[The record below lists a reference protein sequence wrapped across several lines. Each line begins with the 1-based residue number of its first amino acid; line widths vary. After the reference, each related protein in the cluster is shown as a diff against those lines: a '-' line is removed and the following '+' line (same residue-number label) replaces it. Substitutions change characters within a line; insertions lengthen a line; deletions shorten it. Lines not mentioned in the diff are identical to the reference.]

1 MKNASDKGSSAGAG
15 GGGKMNPAKKAVR
28 QKEEEVK
35 AAEVYEEFLAS
46 FEGSSS
52 GGIKTFVRGG
62 IVNAKDE
69 GEEHKK
75 GRLYRP
81 TSRLMDTKPS
91 QAESPA
97 APPPAFDARKPL
109 VKKGEKEKKK
119 SNLEL
124 FKEELKMIQEERE
137 GRHKLK
143 KVMQDGSYRPSRF
156 EPLSSEL
163 EQQLAKRSSVLDEYT
178 SGSYDTGDPSTTN
191 LYLGNINPKMNEE
204 MLCQEFGRFGPLAS
218 VKIMWPRKD
227 EERARDRHCGFVAY
241 MNRKDAERALKL
253 LNSKEIMGYEMRL
266 GWGKAIPLPPYPL
279 YIPPA
284 MLELTMPPP
293 PSGLPF
299 NAQPRE
305 RLRNPHA
312 PLPPPP
318 ANNEEL
324 EKTLSQAVV
333 KVVIPTERPLLCLIH
348 RMIEFVVREG
358 PLFEAI
364 IMSREINNPMYR
376 FLFDNQSPAHVYYR
390 WRLFSILQG
399 DSATRWRTAE
409 FRMFEG
415 GSVWRPPPLNPYLQG
430 MPEELEPLLLQGL
443 AEGSESEQPLKKG
456 QLKEDERDK
465 LENVLRG
472 LTPRKS
478 EIGDAMA
485 FCLQHAEAAEEVVE
499 CIAESLSIL
508 QTPLPKKIARLYV
521 VSDILHNSCAKV
533 ANASYYRKYF
543 EAKLPQI
550 FADIHEVYK
559 SIQGRLQ
566 AEQFKQ
572 KVMSCFRAWEDWA
585 VYPDSFLIKLQNV
598 FLGLVRINDDGKEV
612 SVAMED
618 DGDPPPAAAAA
629 GAIPLGALPL
639 LGGAGGGAA
648 AAAATVAA
656 SLLMSL
662 GVTMTTM
669 TTMAAGAG
677 AGAEEVDGAPLD
689 DDDVDGAPLEEEEEG
704 EEGEGG
710 GGGGEG
716 PPPRAGGAGPLDGAP
731 LDDLDGLPMQAG
743 DDIDGLPLDDALP
756 KKAMLPIA
764 SSKWERVDD
773 LDTDNTR
780 RSPPPSGK
788 RDDDSDDASG
798 GTVGAA
804 GKLPLGFTATAVASS
819 SSSAGSPSGGP
830 AGASGAGGD
839 AGKPGQGGA
848 VGSGSSVSDE
858 AAQKSLLKSLEVS
871 EEKRAKLREIELK
884 VMKFQDELECGKR
897 HKKAGQSI
905 REQVEHYRSKLLA
918 REKEKKER
926 DKKDRDKE
934 EKRKGRREGGR
945 GSSSPTPQQQQQQ
958 PGGAAA
964 AAAAAAGATSAPA
977 TPSASSSSSA
987 SRRER
992 KRSSS
997 SRSGSE
1003 ERYPSPSPSPSP
1015 CPSRQQQQQ
1024 QQQRRQPRPQR
1035 DSPPSSSTT
1044 PPPHPPPAPSATS
1057 SSSSSSAATVAAVAA
1072 VSSSRHRSSPARS
1085 QRSRRGDDDAAAT
1098 SSSRSPPA
1106 PPAPAGVSSSAS
1118 SSRDAAGVSSSSSS
1132 SSRKKATRRS
1142 PSPRSERSHRS
1153 DKSERTRSP
1162 TRRDSPSV
1170 KRSKRSRSR
1179 SRSPTSSGRK
1189 SRRSPAARSPPR
1201 SHKKSKKSKH

>member
-1 MKNASDKGSSAGAG
+1 MTSSSSTVATRRMTSSSIVTSLATRGTMKNASDKGSGGGAG

-69 GEEHKK
+69 GEEPKK

-91 QAESPA
+91 QAETPA

-163 EQQLAKRSSVLDEYT
+163 EQQLAKRSCKAIGSSSCSSSSVLDEYT

-612 SVAMED
+612 SV
-618 DGDPPPAAAAA
+618 
-629 GAIPLGALPL
+629 
-639 LGGAGGGAA
+639 
-648 AAAATVAA
+648 
-656 SLLMSL
+656 
-662 GVTMTTM
+662 
-669 TTMAAGAG
+669 
-677 AGAEEVDGAPLD
+677 EVDGAPLD
-689 DDDVDGAPLEEEEEG
+689 DDDVDGAPLEEEEE
-704 EEGEGG
+704 E

-716 PPPRAGGAGPLDGAP
+716 PSRARGAGPLDGAP

-756 KKAMLPIA
+756 KKPVLPIA

-773 LDTDNTR
+773 LDTDTTR
-780 RSPPPSGK
+780 K
-788 RDDDSDDASG
+788 ILH
-798 GTVGAA
+798 V
-804 GKLPLGFTATAVASS
+804 
-819 SSSAGSPSGGP
+819 
-830 AGASGAGGD
+830 
-839 AGKPGQGGA
+839 
-848 VGSGSSVSDE
+848 
-858 AAQKSLLKSLEVS
+858 
-871 EEKRAKLREIELK
+871 
-884 VMKFQDELECGKR
+884 
-897 HKKAGQSI
+897 H
-905 REQVEHYRSKLLA
+905 HY
-918 REKEKKER
+918 
-926 DKKDRDKE
+926 
-934 EKRKGRREGGR
+934 
-945 GSSSPTPQQQQQQ
+945 
-958 PGGAAA
+958 
-964 AAAAAAGATSAPA
+964 
-977 TPSASSSSSA
+977 
-987 SRRER
+987 
-992 KRSSS
+992 
-997 SRSGSE
+997 
-1003 ERYPSPSPSPSP
+1003 
-1015 CPSRQQQQQ
+1015 
-1024 QQQRRQPRPQR
+1024 
-1035 DSPPSSSTT
+1035 
-1044 PPPHPPPAPSATS
+1044 H
-1057 SSSSSSAATVAAVAA
+1057 VHHHHVHHH
-1072 VSSSRHRSSPARS
+1072 VHHHH
-1085 QRSRRGDDDAAAT
+1085 
-1098 SSSRSPPA
+1098 
-1106 PPAPAGVSSSAS
+1106 VHHHH
-1118 SSRDAAGVSSSSSS
+1118 V
-1132 SSRKKATRRS
+1132 
-1142 PSPRSERSHRS
+1142 HHH
-1153 DKSERTRSP
+1153 
-1162 TRRDSPSV
+1162 V
-1170 KRSKRSRSR
+1170 
-1179 SRSPTSSGRK
+1179 
-1189 SRRSPAARSPPR
+1189 
-1201 SHKKSKKSKH
+1201 HHHH

>member
-612 SVAMED
+612 SVV
-618 DGDPPPAAAAA
+618 P
-629 GAIPLGALPL
+629 
-639 LGGAGGGAA
+639 
-648 AAAATVAA
+648 
-656 SLLMSL
+656 
-662 GVTMTTM
+662 
-669 TTMAAGAG
+669 GAG

-958 PGGAAA
+958 QQAAQQQQQQQQQA
-964 AAAAAAGATSAPA
+964 PPPPA

-1035 DSPPSSSTT
+1035 D
-1044 PPPHPPPAPSATS
+1044 
-1057 SSSSSSAATVAAVAA
+1057 
-1072 VSSSRHRSSPARS
+1072 
-1085 QRSRRGDDDAAAT
+1085 
-1098 SSSRSPPA
+1098 
-1106 PPAPAGVSSSAS
+1106 
-1118 SSRDAAGVSSSSSS
+1118 
-1132 SSRKKATRRS
+1132 
-1142 PSPRSERSHRS
+1142 
-1153 DKSERTRSP
+1153 
-1162 TRRDSPSV
+1162 
-1170 KRSKRSRSR
+1170 
-1179 SRSPTSSGRK
+1179 
-1189 SRRSPAARSPPR
+1189 
-1201 SHKKSKKSKH
+1201 

>member
-1 MKNASDKGSSAGAG
+1 MKNASDKGSSGGAG

-69 GEEHKK
+69 GEEPKK

-91 QAESPA
+91 QAETPA

-618 DGDPPPAAAAA
+618 DGDPPPAA

-639 LGGAGGGAA
+639 LGAAGGGG

-669 TTMAAGAG
+669 AAAAGT
-677 AGAEEVDGAPLD
+677 EEVDGAPLD
-689 DDDVDGAPLEEEEEG
+689 DDDVDGAPLEEEEE
-704 EEGEGG
+704 E

-716 PPPRAGGAGPLDGAP
+716 PSRARGAGPLDGAP

-756 KKAMLPIA
+756 KKPVLPIA

-773 LDTDNTR
+773 LDTDTTR
-780 RSPPPSGK
+780 RSPAPSGSK

-798 GTVGAA
+798 GGNVGAA
-804 GKLPLGFTATAVASS
+804 GGKLPPGFAATAAASS

-830 AGASGAGGD
+830 AGSAGGAGGVGD
-839 AGKPGQGGA
+839 QGKPGQGGA
-848 VGSGSSVSDE
+848 VGSGSSVNDE
-858 AAQKSLLKSLEVS
+858 SAQKSLLKSLEVS

-918 REKEKKER
+918 REKEKEKKER

-945 GSSSPTPQQQQQQ
+945 GSSSPTPQQQPAPQQT
-958 PGGAAA
+958 A
-964 AAAAAAGATSAPA
+964 APA
-977 TPSASSSSSA
+977 TPSVPSSSS

-1003 ERYPSPSPSPSP
+1003 ERYPSPCS
-1015 CPSRQQQQQ
+1015 SRQQ
-1024 QQQRRQPRPQR
+1024 QQQRRQQRSQR

-1044 PPPHPPPAPSATS
+1044 SPPHPPPAPSSTAAAA
-1057 SSSSSSAATVAAVAA
+1057 SSSSAAAA
-1072 VSSSRHRSSPARS
+1072 SSSRHRSSPARS
-1085 QRSRRGDDDAAAT
+1085 QRSRRGDEDTTAPA

-1106 PPAPAGVSSSAS
+1106 ATTPAAAAS
-1118 SSRDAAGVSSSSSS
+1118 SSSSVRDAAGVSSSSSS
-1132 SSRKKATRRS
+1132 SRKKTTRRS